1 MSANGEMF
9 LRMSE
14 ENFNTLTP
22 ETRELFT
29 YVEKRDSDEWETHK
43 DDTNYIKLKKV
54 EKKAKKDVQ
63 TYLFEKR
70 NRCQK

>member
-9 LRMSE
+9 LRMRE
-14 ENFNTLTP
+14 QDFNALSN

-29 YVEKRDSDEWETHK
+29 YVEKRDADEWETHK
-43 DDTNYIKLKKV
+43 DDTNYLKLKKV

-63 TYLFEKR
+63 IYLFNKR
-70 NRCQK
+70 NG